1 MRCSMSANDAMGLEH
16 PQREQSPLD
25 AASSSSIR
33 KFTME
38 DARVELA
45 SLQPRRKHFPDDVL
59 IRVMNALNLMYTPD
73 PAAEELDLFD
83 DQLGGEYRER
93 ERRREVEEA
102 KAKADRERRTAAE
115 REKVTQI
122 VLAVALKY
130 ERERAE
136 ERAAICAE
144 VVDEMIAE
152 LCDTEAWLARLRPSA
167 VDLAAGATTV
177 GSYELKAHMRMLR
190 CVGELSASK
199 MLGEKAGAPPPKT
212 RRRMR
217 RGDSSPIISTC
228 TPVWSSRRSPPRPP
242 SARPT

>member
-1 MRCSMSANDAMGLEH
+1 
-16 PQREQSPLD
+16 
-25 AASSSSIR
+25 
-33 KFTME
+33 ME

-177 GSYELKAHMRMLR
+177 GSHELKAHMRMLR